1 MKAAPWVRAIVGWV
15 FLPFRLN
22 YGPSV
27 SPKNSTAYQDAVTF
41 RRTVN
46 EGYATRAMLQAA
58 PTGIYEEPLVNQE
71 GFVTPSAFSPFSLSS
86 PAASWW
92 PIAHLDRGGGSPS

>member
-27 SPKNSTAYQDAVTF
+27 SPKNSTAYQDAVSF

-58 PTGIYEEPLVNQE
+58 PTGIRGPRLRTTGARGELRVHA
-71 GFVTPSAFSPFSLSS
+71 GHALPSREIPHDVRPHARRAL
-86 PAASWW
+86 A
-92 PIAHLDRGGGSPS
+92 